1 MPKILLV
8 KTSSMGDVIHNL
20 PVVSDI
26 LAHFPE
32 AEIDWVVEESFA
44 GIPALHPGVKKIIP
58 VAVRRWRKNL
68 FSRTV
73 HAEISAFVTH
83 LRSKTYDVVLDTQG
97 LIKSAVIARLAQGA
111 RCGFD
116 RKSARE
122 PLASLFYDKTLRVEK
137 NQHAVVRNRLLAGR
151 AFGYSPD
158 DPVNYGIA
166 TDSLPLCK
174 RGIEGDLSSVEIPPS
189 PPFCELG
196 IKPPIPAK
204 PDSKGE
210 ISPVQFD
217 PLLAWLPTTPFVV
230 LLHATSRDDKLWPEA
245 DWIALGAYLA
255 GKGIACVLP
264 WGSATEQ
271 KRSQRLAERMPNAV
285 VPPALTL
292 AQAAILLSHSIAT
305 VGVDTGL
312 VHLAAALN
320 VPSIA
325 IYCASNPGLTGLH
338 VSSGQAIN
346 LGRAGAPPD
355 TASVIDALNGMVK
368 LSTSTQMP
376 PFTPTLSPEERG
388 SKREGHLF

>member
-26 LAHFPE
+26 LVHFPE

-44 GIPALHPGVKKIIP
+44 GIPALHPGVGEIIP

-73 HAEISAFVTH
+73 HAEISAFITH

-116 RKSARE
+116 RHSARE
-122 PLASLFYDKTLRVEK
+122 PLAALLYDKTLRVEK
-137 NQHAVVRNRLLAGR
+137 SQHAVMRNRLLAGR
-151 AFGYSPD
+151 ALGYSPD
-158 DPVNYGIA
+158 DPVNYGIVA
-166 TDSLPLCK
+166 
-174 RGIEGDLSSVEIPPS
+174 
-189 PPFCELG
+189 
-196 IKPPIPAK
+196 PALVDNQSDDGRSGLARDQLRQSR
-204 PDSKGE
+204 PR
-210 ISPVQFD
+210 
-217 PLLAWLPTTPFVV
+217 PLLPNLPNLMDWLPTTPFLV

-264 WGSATEQ
+264 WGSAAEQ
-271 KRSQRLAERMPNAV
+271 QRSRRLAERIPNAV

-292 AQAAILLSHSIAT
+292 GQAATLLSHSIAT

-320 VPSIA
+320 VPAIA
-325 IYCASNPGLTGLH
+325 IYCASDPGLTGLYTN
-338 VSSGQAIN
+338 GQAVN
-346 LGRAGAPPD
+346 LGGTGTPPD
-355 TASVIDALNGMVK
+355 AASVIDALNIIAE
-368 LSTSTQMP
+368 LS
-376 PFTPTLSPEERG
+376 
-388 SKREGHLF
+388 

>member
-44 GIPALHPGVKKIIP
+44 GIPALHPGVKEIIP

-73 HAEISAFVTH
+73 HAEISAFVKH
-83 LRSKTYDVVLDTQG
+83 LRSKNYDVVLDTQG
-97 LIKSAVIARLAQGA
+97 LIKSAVITRLAQGA

-116 RKSARE
+116 RQSARE
-122 PLASLFYDKTLRVEK
+122 PLAALFYDKTLSVEK
-137 NQHAVVRNRLLAGR
+137 NLHAVVRNRLLASR
-151 AFGYSPD
+151 TFGYSPD

-166 TDSLPLCK
+166 APSLALP
-174 RGIEGDLSSVEIPPS
+174 
-189 PPFCELG
+189 
-196 IKPPIPAK
+196 
-204 PDSKGE
+204 
-210 ISPVQFD
+210 
-217 PLLAWLPTTPFVV
+217 WLPTTPFVV
-230 LLHATSRDDKLWPEA
+230 MLHATSRDDKLWPEA

-264 WGSATEQ
+264 WGSAAEQ
-271 KRSQRLAERMPNAV
+271 LRSQRLAEKIPLSVAS
-285 VPPALTL
+285 PALTL
-292 AQAAILLSHSIAT
+292 GQAATLLSHSIAT

-312 VHLAAALN
+312 VHLAAALA
-320 VPSIA
+320 VPTIA

-346 LGRAGAPPD
+346 LGGAGTPPD
-355 TASVIDALNGMVK
+355 RASVIDALNK
-368 LSTSTQMP
+368 IAAL
-376 PFTPTLSPEERG
+376 
-388 SKREGHLF
+388 

>member
-1 MPKILLV
+1 
-8 KTSSMGDVIHNL
+8 MGDVIHNL

-44 GIPALHPGVKKIIP
+44 GIPALHPGVGEIIP

-68 FSRTV
+68 FSRSV
-73 HAEISAFVTH
+73 HAEISAFVKH
-83 LRSKTYDVVLDTQG
+83 LRGKTYDVVLDTQG
-97 LIKSAVIARLAQGA
+97 LIKSGIITRIAQGA
-111 RCGFD
+111 RCGYD
-116 RKSARE
+116 RQSARE
-122 PLASLFYDKTLRVEK
+122 PLAALFYDKALRVEK
-137 NQHAVVRNRLLAGR
+137 NLHAVVRNRLLAGR

-158 DPVNYGIA
+158 DTVNYGIA

-174 RGIEGDLSSVEIPPS
+174 RGIEGDLSTVEIPPS
-189 PPFCELG
+189 PPF
-196 IKPPIPAK
+196 AK
-204 PDSKGE
+204 GG

-255 GKGIACVLP
+255 GKGIVCVLP
-264 WGSATEQ
+264 WGSTTEHE
-271 KRSQRLAERMPNAV
+271 RSQRLAGKIPLSV
-285 VPPALTL
+285 VSPALTL
-292 AQAAILLSHSIAT
+292 RQAATLLSYSIAT

-320 VPSIA
+320 VPAIA
-325 IYCASNPGLTGLH
+325 IYCASDPGLTGLH

-346 LGRAGAPPD
+346 LGGAGTPPD
-355 TASVIDALNGMVK
+355 TASVIDALSSMVK
-368 LSTSTQMP
+368 LSISTQVP
-376 PFTPTLSPEERG
+376 PLTPALSSEGLPSPQPSPACGRG
-388 SKREGHLF
+388 GRRGGRWL

>member
-26 LAHFPE
+26 LTHFPE

-44 GIPALHPGVKKIIP
+44 GIPALHPGLGEIIP

-73 HAEISAFVTH
+73 YAEISAFVKH

-97 LIKSAVIARLAQGA
+97 LIKSAIITRLAQGA

-116 RKSARE
+116 WQSARE
-122 PLASLFYDKTLRVEK
+122 PLAALFYDKTLRVEK

-151 AFGYSPD
+151 ALGYSPD
-158 DPVNYGIA
+158 DLVNYGIA
-166 TDSLPLCK
+166 APSLALP
-174 RGIEGDLSSVEIPPS
+174 
-189 PPFCELG
+189 
-196 IKPPIPAK
+196 
-204 PDSKGE
+204 
-210 ISPVQFD
+210 
-217 PLLAWLPTTPFVV
+217 WLPAMPFVV

-245 DWIALGAYLA
+245 DWTALGAHLA

-264 WGSATEQ
+264 WGSAAEQ
-271 KRSQRLAERMPNAV
+271 QRSQRLAENIPLSV

-292 AQAAILLSHSIAT
+292 GQAATLLSYSIAT

-312 VHLAAALN
+312 VHLAAALS
-320 VPSIA
+320 VPAIA
-325 IYCASNPGLTGLH
+325 IYCASDPGLTGLY
-338 VSSGQAIN
+338 VTSGQAIN
-346 LGRAGAPPD
+346 LGGAGAPPD
-355 TASVIDALNGMVK
+355 TASVIDALNRIAGF
-368 LSTSTQMP
+368 SITTQVL
-376 PFTPTLSPEERG
+376 PFSPTLSPKEG
-388 SKREGHLF
+388 GGKREGHLF

>member
-26 LAHFPE
+26 RAHFPE

-44 GIPALHPGVKKIIP
+44 GIPALHPGVGEIIP

-97 LIKSAVIARLAQGA
+97 LIKSAVITRLAQGA

-116 RKSARE
+116 RQSARE
-122 PLASLFYDKTLRVEK
+122 PLAALFYDKTLRVEK
-137 NQHAVVRNRLLAGR
+137 SRHAVVRNRLLAGR
-151 AFGYSPD
+151 TFGYSPD
-158 DPVNYGIA
+158 DPVNYGITA
-166 TDSLPLCK
+166 PFLALP
-174 RGIEGDLSSVEIPPS
+174 
-189 PPFCELG
+189 
-196 IKPPIPAK
+196 
-204 PDSKGE
+204 
-210 ISPVQFD
+210 
-217 PLLAWLPTTPFVV
+217 WLPATPFVV

-245 DWIALGAYLA
+245 DWITLGAYLA

-264 WGSATEQ
+264 WGSAAERQ
-271 KRSQRLAERMPNAV
+271 RSQRLAEKISLGV

-292 AQAAILLSHSIAT
+292 GQAATLLSQAVAV

-320 VPSIA
+320 VPAIA
-325 IYCASNPGLTGLH
+325 IYC
-338 VSSGQAIN
+338 
-346 LGRAGAPPD
+346 
-355 TASVIDALNGMVK
+355 
-368 LSTSTQMP
+368 
-376 PFTPTLSPEERG
+376 
-388 SKREGHLF
+388 

>member
-44 GIPALHPGVKKIIP
+44 GIPALHPGVGEIIP

-73 HAEISAFVTH
+73 FAEISTFVKH
-83 LRSKTYDVVLDTQG
+83 LRHKTYDVVLDTQG
-97 LIKSAVIARLAQGA
+97 LIKSALITRLAQGA

-116 RKSARE
+116 RQSARE
-122 PLASLFYDKTLRVEK
+122 PLATLFYDKTLRIEK
-137 NQHAVVRNRLLAGR
+137 IQHAVVRNRLLAGR
-151 AFGYSPD
+151 TFGYSPD

-166 TDSLPLCK
+166 APSLALP
-174 RGIEGDLSSVEIPPS
+174 
-189 PPFCELG
+189 
-196 IKPPIPAK
+196 
-204 PDSKGE
+204 
-210 ISPVQFD
+210 
-217 PLLAWLPTTPFVV
+217 WLPTTPFVV

-245 DWIALGAYLA
+245 DWTALGAYLA
-255 GKGIACVLP
+255 GKGIACILP
-264 WGSATEQ
+264 WGSAAEQ
-271 KRSQRLAERMPNAV
+271 LRSQRLAEKISLSV

-292 AQAAILLSHSIAT
+292 GQAASLISLSIAA

-312 VHLAAALN
+312 VHLAAALA
-320 VPSIA
+320 VPTIA
-325 IYCASNPGLTGLH
+325 MYCASNPGLTGLH

-346 LGRAGAPPD
+346 LGGAGTPPD
-355 TASVIDALNGMVK
+355 TASVIDALNGIAA
-368 LSTSTQMP
+368 L
-376 PFTPTLSPEERG
+376 
-388 SKREGHLF
+388 

>member
-26 LAHFPE
+26 RAHFPE

-44 GIPALHPGVKKIIP
+44 GIPALHPGVGEIIP

-73 HAEISAFVTH
+73 HAEISTFVTH
-83 LRSKTYDVVLDTQG
+83 LRSKVYDVVLDTQG
-97 LIKSAVIARLAQGA
+97 LIKSAIITRLAQGA

-116 RKSARE
+116 RQSARE
-122 PLASLFYDKTLRVEK
+122 PLAAMFYDKTLRVEK
-137 NQHAVVRNRLLAGR
+137 NQHAVVRNRLLAGS

-158 DPVNYGIA
+158 EPVNYGIA
-166 TDSLPLCK
+166 APFLALP
-174 RGIEGDLSSVEIPPS
+174 
-189 PPFCELG
+189 
-196 IKPPIPAK
+196 
-204 PDSKGE
+204 
-210 ISPVQFD
+210 
-217 PLLAWLPTTPFVV
+217 WLPTTPFVV

-245 DWIALGAYLA
+245 DWIALGASLA

-264 WGSATEQ
+264 WGSAAEQ
-271 KRSQRLAERMPNAV
+271 QRSQRLAGEIPLSV

-292 AQAAILLSHSIAT
+292 GQAATLLSHSIAA

-320 VPSIA
+320 VPTIA
-325 IYCASNPGLTGLH
+325 IYCASDPGLTGLYT
-338 VSSGQAIN
+338 SGQAIN
-346 LGRAGAPPD
+346 LGRSAMPPD
-355 TASVIDALNGMVK
+355 AASVIDALNGIAA
-368 LSTSTQMP
+368 L
-376 PFTPTLSPEERG
+376 
-388 SKREGHLF
+388 

>member
-26 LAHFPE
+26 RAHFPE

-44 GIPALHPGVKKIIP
+44 GIPALHPGVGEIIP

-73 HAEISAFVTH
+73 HVEISAFVTR

-97 LIKSAVIARLAQGA
+97 LIKSALITRLAQGA

-116 RKSARE
+116 RHSARE
-122 PLASLFYDKTLRVEK
+122 PLAALFYDETLRIAK
-137 NQHAVVRNRLLAGR
+137 NQPAVVRNRLLAGL

-166 TDSLPLCK
+166 APSLALP
-174 RGIEGDLSSVEIPPS
+174 
-189 PPFCELG
+189 
-196 IKPPIPAK
+196 
-204 PDSKGE
+204 
-210 ISPVQFD
+210 
-217 PLLAWLPTTPFVV
+217 WLTSAPFVV

-245 DWIALGAYLA
+245 DWVALGAYLA
-255 GKGIACVLP
+255 GMGIACVLP
-264 WGSATEQ
+264 WGSAAEQ
-271 KRSQRLAERMPNAV
+271 QRSQRLAERIPNAV
-285 VPPALTL
+285 VPPALSL
-292 AQAAILLSHSIAT
+292 GQAATLLSRSLAA

-320 VPSIA
+320 VPAIA
-325 IYCASNPGLTGLH
+325 IYCASDPGLTGLYT
-338 VSSGQAIN
+338 SGQAIN
-346 LGRAGAPPD
+346 LGRSGMPPD

-368 LSTSTQMP
+368 LSISTQVP
-376 PFTPTLSPEERG
+376 PLTPTLSPEGRG
-388 SKREGHLF
+388 SQREGRLF

>member
-44 GIPALHPGVKKIIP
+44 GIPALHPGVGEIIP

-73 HAEISAFVTH
+73 LAEISAFVKH
-83 LRSKTYDVVLDTQG
+83 VRSKTYDVVLDTQG
-97 LIKSAVIARLAQGA
+97 LIKSALITRLAQGA

-116 RKSARE
+116 RHSARE
-122 PLASLFYDKTLRVEK
+122 PLAALFYDKTLKVEK

-151 AFGYSPD
+151 ALGYSPD

-166 TDSLPLCK
+166 APSLALP
-174 RGIEGDLSSVEIPPS
+174 
-189 PPFCELG
+189 
-196 IKPPIPAK
+196 
-204 PDSKGE
+204 
-210 ISPVQFD
+210 
-217 PLLAWLPTTPFVV
+217 WLPTTPFAV

-264 WGSATEQ
+264 WGSAAEQ
-271 KRSQRLAERMPNAV
+271 QRSRRLAERIPNAV

-292 AQAAILLSHSIAT
+292 GQAATLLSHSIAT

-320 VPSIA
+320 VPAIA
-325 IYCASNPGLTGLH
+325 IYCASDPGLTGLYT
-338 VSSGQAIN
+338 SGQAVN
-346 LGRAGAPPD
+346 LGGAGAPPD
-355 TASVIDALNGMVK
+355 AASVIDALSRIAA
-368 LSTSTQMP
+368 LS
-376 PFTPTLSPEERG
+376 
-388 SKREGHLF
+388 

>member
-26 LAHFPE
+26 LVHFPE

-44 GIPALHPGVKKIIP
+44 GVPALHPGVGEIIP
-58 VAVRRWRKNL
+58 VAMRRWRKNL
-68 FSRTV
+68 LNRTV
-73 HAEISAFVTH
+73 CAEIFTFVKH
-83 LRSKTYDVVLDTQG
+83 LRHKTYDVVLDTQG
-97 LIKSAVIARLAQGA
+97 LIKSAVITRLAQGA

-116 RKSARE
+116 RQSARE
-122 PLASLFYDKTLRVEK
+122 PLAALFYDKTLRIEK

-166 TDSLPLCK
+166 APPLT
-174 RGIEGDLSSVEIPPS
+174 
-189 PPFCELG
+189 
-196 IKPPIPAK
+196 
-204 PDSKGE
+204 
-210 ISPVQFD
+210 
-217 PLLAWLPTTPFVV
+217 LLWLPTAPFVV

-255 GKGIACVLP
+255 GKGIACILP
-264 WGSATEQ
+264 WGSASEQ
-271 KRSQRLAERMPNAV
+271 QRSQRLAERMSNAI

-292 AQAAILLSHSIAT
+292 GQAATLLSLSIAT

-320 VPSIA
+320 VPTIA
-325 IYCASNPGLTGLH
+325 IYCASDPGLTGIYTN
-338 VSSGQAIN
+338 GQAVN
-346 LGRAGAPPD
+346 LGGAGAPPD
-355 TASVIDALNGMVK
+355 MASAIDALNRVAG
-368 LSTSTQMP
+368 LSITTQVP
-376 PFTPTLSPEERG
+376 PLTPTLSPEGRG
-388 SKREGHLF
+388 SKREGRLF